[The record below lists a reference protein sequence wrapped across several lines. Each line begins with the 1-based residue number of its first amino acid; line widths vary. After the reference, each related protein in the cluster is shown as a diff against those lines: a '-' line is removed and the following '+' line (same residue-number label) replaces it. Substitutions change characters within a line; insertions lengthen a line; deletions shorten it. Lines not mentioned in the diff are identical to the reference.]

1 MNSNSKSSH
10 KKQKNDAG
18 LRLCGQ
24 KMERLTVESI
34 EDVHNARKEDLGVV
48 KNVNRYYT
56 INQKREQ
63 KGDTPEERGNMTLSV
78 EDPAD
83 NTNVLWTKSVR
94 LYLTRLSDTHDLDP
108 EVTPMNL
115 TKIKGAWPVVIDRE
129 VVTKWWGPP
138 TVKGS
143 SLQHPSVPFSLALPP
158 SLPPPFM
165 FTFYPQLSVSQTT
178 SPRRML

>member
-48 KNVNRYYT
+48 KNVTRHYT

-63 KGDTPEERGNMTLSV
+63 KGDTPEERASMTLSV

-83 NTNVLWTKSVR
+83 ENKVIWAKSVR
-94 LYLTRLSDTHDLDP
+94 LYLTRLSEACDP
-108 EVTPMNL
+108 CPYCSTRPEGVP
-115 TKIKGAWPVVIDRE
+115 KGCVRGPGGRCG
-129 VVTKWWGPP
+129 GPP
-138 TVKGS
+138 QGVGTGGPRIPDDPAVVVVGVWVGDGRGNTVPGAAVCRR
-143 SLQHPSVPFSLALPP
+143 QH
-158 SLPPPFM
+158 
-165 FTFYPQLSVSQTT
+165 QG
-178 SPRRML
+178 